1 MKSRPSGS
9 RSGGGGEEE
18 RKRGESKGR
27 GIEEGGRDEREG
39 AERGGERA
47 GSVSN
52 SPFKLEIC
60 LVTVAQHLNQFYCRA
75 TKKKLSIKLTLK
87 HLRLCLKKHKAI
99 PWRKE
104 S

>member
-52 SPFKLEIC
+52 SPFKLAIC
-60 LVTVAQHLNQFYCRA
+60 LGNSRSTLESVLLQSHKEKAF
-75 TKKKLSIKLTLK
+75 TKTD
-87 HLRLCLKKHKAI
+87 
-99 PWRKE
+99 P
-104 S
+104 